1 MIIKVATRKSPLA
14 IKQSEMVCE
23 WLASRLS
30 EHTFELLPV
39 STEID
44 SRLDYSL
51 EKQGGIGLFT
61 KELDTALLEGDA
73 DIAVHSAKDLPIELP
88 SSLKIIGYLPRDS
101 VSDILISKKDLNAIE
116 TIASSSPR
124 RRYQL
129 STIFPQ
135 AKFQLIRGNVET
147 RLNKICN
154 DEADATILAEAGL
167 DRLGIVDYKDLVFTN
182 LEHEVMVPAA
192 GQGAIAIVAKVDSP
206 INFQSLFCEKTYES
220 VSMEKACLKV
230 LDGGCQSPAGVY
242 FDGKHLHIYHPV
254 IAYRKF
260 EIQET
265 ALSEKLESA
274 ISLMKGIRKEIANDI

>member
-1 MIIKVATRKSPLA
+1 MILKVATRKSPLA

-30 EHTFELLPV
+30 KHTFELLPV

-101 VSDILISKKDLNAIE
+101 VSDILISKRDLNSIK

-129 STIFPQ
+129 SAIFPQ

-147 RLNKICN
+147 RLNKISN

-167 DRLGIVDYKDLVFTN
+167 DRLGIVDYKDLAFTN

-206 INFQSLFCEKTYES
+206 INVQSLFCEKTYES
-220 VSMEKACLKV
+220 VSIEKACLKV

-274 ISLMKGIRKEIANDI
+274 ISLMKGIKKEIANDI